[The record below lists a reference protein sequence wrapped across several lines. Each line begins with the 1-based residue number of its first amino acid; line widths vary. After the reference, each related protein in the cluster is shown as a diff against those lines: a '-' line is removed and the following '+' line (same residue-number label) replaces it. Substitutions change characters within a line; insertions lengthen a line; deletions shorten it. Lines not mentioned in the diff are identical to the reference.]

1 MNKISLYILLIL
13 IFLGLSKSFSPKLK
27 NIDFIKNKDMFQIVV
42 KDAPISLI
50 LKDSIEQGTFIKSY
64 YQKYQII
71 HGFKPN
77 DQKTVTFRT
86 TKDFWEKNKKNIG
99 MSLYRTEKAGAPG
112 DTTPMPPGFL
122 FIGDSAY
129 GSWEKNKNG
138 ENVWIFQRSYGHF
151 PKLFEWKNFKITKK
165 LFLKIQEHKKKGTFF
180 YGDKNQ
186 FKSIQKIEKI
196 IVKKKR
202 LGEKIKEYITTYWSF
217 PEKKRKK

>member
-13 IFLGLSKSFSPKLK
+13 IFLGFSKSFSPKLK
-27 NIDFIKNKDMFQIVV
+27 NIDFIKNKDMFQVFV
-42 KDAPISLI
+42 KNAPVSLI
-50 LKDSIEQGTFIKSY
+50 LKESFERGTFIKSY

-86 TKDFWEKNKKNIG
+86 TKSFWEKNKKYIG
-99 MSLYRTEKAGAPG
+99 MSLYRAEKSDSPG

-138 ENVWIFQRSYGHF
+138 EKVWIFQRSYAHF

-165 LFLKIQEHKKKGTFF
+165 LFIKVQKHKKKGTVF

-186 FKSIQKIEKI
+186 FKSIQKNKTI

-202 LGEKIKEYITTYWSF
+202 LSEKIKEYITTYWSF
-217 PEKKRKK
+217 PEKKRTK